1 VWLLLVPNHPFL
13 ILGPAAA
20 FLKLGP
26 ILHTFYIPI
35 VLLTVAVIV
44 RLAVALARSQWTAF
58 PLWSQLLQTVVS
70 LILVHYMIQAAGHP
84 MQGDWHPFVTIADG
98 LRGSEQYLRF
108 TKIAAIVNV
117 ALMIS
122 LVCTWVGLCIG
133 GGVQTWGLLKH
144 IRKHN
149 SVSQQ
154 PASVQV
160 R

>member
-1 VWLLLVPNHPFL
+1 LLVPNHPFL

-20 FLKLGP
+20 FLKFGP
-26 ILHTFYIPI
+26 FWYTFYVPV

-58 PLWSQLLQTVVS
+58 PLWSQLLQTAVS
-70 LILVHYMIQAAGHP
+70 LILVHYMIQAAGYTVH
-84 MQGDWHPFVTIADG
+84 GEWHPFVTIADDV
-98 LRGSEQYLRF
+98 RSSEQFVRF

-133 GGVQTWGLLKH
+133 GAVQVWELLKH
-144 IRKHN
+144 IRKQGT
-149 SVSQQ
+149 VSQQ
-154 PASVQV
+154 PASVQL